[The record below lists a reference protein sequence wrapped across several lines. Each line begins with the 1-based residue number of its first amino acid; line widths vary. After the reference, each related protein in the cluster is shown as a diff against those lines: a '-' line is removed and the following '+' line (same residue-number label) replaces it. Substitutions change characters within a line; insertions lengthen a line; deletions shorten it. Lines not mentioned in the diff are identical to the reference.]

1 MILIARTKRI
11 TSYWCVLLPSIKA
24 TQFKS
29 VDLKTDQLE
38 YMAPEFGFKKLVHR
52 QRKVRVGHVDKISG

>member
-1 MILIARTKRI
+1 MILIARAKRI

-52 QRKVRVGHVDKISG
+52 